1 MGLTIKDVARAAG
14 TSVSTVSKVI
24 NGHYSISE
32 ETRQRVLQVIE
43 ELDYHPSVNAQNFA
57 RGSTRTVLFLADLSP
72 NTAFVNPHMFEI
84 LSGLEGA
91 LRKRGYGLAIQGTDT
106 TAACQVVED
115 VLSRRSADGLVI
127 HASIL
132 SRPLA
137 ALLTR
142 SHFPHIVL
150 GLPNFES
157 QVNWIDINNV
167 YSGVIAAA
175 HILEQGYERTA
186 FIGGREY
193 DMISCHRLQGVRQG
207 LESAGRKLEEQYIWQ
222 GESNRQEGSRMT
234 RQLLAMRPMP
244 DAIICANNH
253 IALGCMTAI
262 QKAGLSVPKDIGI
275 MTFDD
280 YPFSQM
286 TTPELTVVDIKVRDM
301 GEQAGR
307 LLVDNIRHPNIQVQT
322 FTTNPVLIVR
332 GSTQRKK

>member
-1 MGLTIKDVARAAG
+1 
-14 TSVSTVSKVI
+14 
-24 NGHYSISE
+24 
-32 ETRQRVLQVIE
+32 
-43 ELDYHPSVNAQNFA
+43 
-57 RGSTRTVLFLADLSP
+57 
-72 NTAFVNPHMFEI
+72 
-84 LSGLEGA
+84 
-91 LRKRGYGLAIQGTDT
+91 
-106 TAACQVVED
+106 
-115 VLSRRSADGLVI
+115 
-127 HASIL
+127 
-132 SRPLA
+132 
-137 ALLTR
+137 
-142 SHFPHIVL
+142 
-150 GLPNFES
+150 
-157 QVNWIDINNV
+157 
-167 YSGVIAAA
+167 
-175 HILEQGYERTA
+175 
-186 FIGGREY
+186 
-193 DMISCHRLQGVRQG
+193 
-207 LESAGRKLEEQYIWQ
+207 
-222 GESNRQEGSRMT
+222 MT